1 MNSPRNSANGT
12 ADAQNGKGRVR
23 LRPMAV
29 DPLVEAFS
37 VICPLLL
44 NRLMGRLSMDA
55 SAGLAE
61 DEGRAHVAALVA
73 ALVSSRVTS
82 RCALFDAASG
92 WGVRAERERAHVAW
106 CR

>member
-12 ADAQNGKGRVR
+12 ADAQNGEGRVR

-73 ALVSSRVTS
+73 ALVSSRVPLCVLS
-82 RCALFDAASG
+82 DAASG

-106 CR
+106 CG